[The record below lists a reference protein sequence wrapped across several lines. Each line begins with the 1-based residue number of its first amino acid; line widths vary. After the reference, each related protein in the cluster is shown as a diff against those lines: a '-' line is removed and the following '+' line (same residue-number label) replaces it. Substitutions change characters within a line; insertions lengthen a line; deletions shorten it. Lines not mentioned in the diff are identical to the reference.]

1 MQKTLLY
8 SSMLVLA
15 SMAIMTGAEAQKNI
29 RVTHSSSTHST
40 YLYVDEDTTI
50 SPSLTYI
57 TYKDDRLYNFA
68 LEQDKIVELF
78 VDKRKVPADS
88 FYVYQPLVNK
98 LWEQIKK
105 DKAQAEEDEKQAL
118 QDKEQAEA
126 DAVQARADKVQAEK
140 DAIEAEQDKVQ
151 AEEDAVEAKEDK
163 VQAEEDRKQAME
175 DKVQAEKEAQ
185 EERVQVEED
194 RKQAKLDAVQAQR
207 DREQAQKDRVQA
219 QLDAKQAA
227 EDRAVMKSLLVEL
240 VKEGLVPDE
249 KSVRSLH
256 LNEDEFIING
266 KLQSEELHKKY
277 MTKFLVRPGR
287 SISYSREE

>member
-1 MQKTLLY
+1 
-8 SSMLVLA
+8 MLVLA

-50 SPSLTYI
+50 SPPLTYI

-78 VDKRKVPADS
+78 VDKRKMPADS

-140 DAIEAEQDKVQ
+140 DAIEAEQ
-151 AEEDAVEAKEDK
+151 DK

>member
-1 MQKTLLY
+1 
-8 SSMLVLA
+8 MLVLA

-50 SPSLTYI
+50 SPPLTYI

-78 VDKRKVPADS
+78 VDKRKMPADS

-194 RKQAKLDAVQAQR
+194 RKQAKLDAVQAQ
-207 DREQAQKDRVQA
+207 KDRVQA